1 MIASQEHLLG
11 LTEIRDC
18 FDLLC
23 GLETVKRQK
32 PAPDIVLHIL
42 EATQTDASEAL
53 VVGDAILMGCG
64 ANCRTCAVT
73 YGNQSAEQ
81 LSSAQPDFI
90 IDNFEE
96 VGRLALEL

>member
-53 VVGDAILMGCG
+53 VVGDAMYDILMGCG

-73 YGNQSAEQ
+73 YGINQQ
-81 LSSAQPDFI
+81 NNSAQPNLTLSLI
-90 IDNFEE
+90 I
-96 VGRLALEL
+96 LKK

>member
-1 MIASQEHLLG
+1 M
-11 LTEIRDC
+11 
-18 FDLLC
+18 
-23 GLETVKRQK
+23 
-32 PAPDIVLHIL
+32 VLYIL

-53 VVGDAILMGCG
+53 VVGDATYDILMGRG